1 MKNNFS
7 IFIICIGIVASV
19 FYQNWYKSKALKKL
33 YTLKCNHCTEQFM
46 SLLDS
51 KYIKFTFNEFTRQF
65 MKLNYWI
72 EIDNDEEVKK
82 LLHHFQNLKMSDD
95 NKVALYSRLFGY
107 YVVKK
112 ENEKATHIKDKL
124 LPLLESKKDDKSRL
138 LLGEI
143 NQVSSIYIEKDT
155 SLLPLMTNT
164 LNNIEDNKT
173 RTILCSRIA
182 KLYQYMNNSEK
193 VNEYL
198 LKAIEY
204 TDNKIEK
211 ESLKKLMDNPSLLD

>member
-1 MKNNFS
+1 M
-7 IFIICIGIVASV
+7 
-19 FYQNWYKSKALKKL
+19 FYQKWYTEKALKKL
-33 YTLKCNHCTEQFM
+33 YSLKCEHCTEQFISM
-46 SLLDS
+46 LDS

-72 EIDNDEEVKK
+72 EINNDEEVNK
-82 LLHHFQNLKMSDD
+82 LLHHFQNLKMSDE
-95 NKVALYSRLFGY
+95 NKIALYSRLFGY

-112 ENEKATHIKDKL
+112 EREKSTHIKDKL
-124 LPLLESKKDDKSRL
+124 LSLLESKKDYKSSL

-143 NQVSSIYIEKDT
+143 IQVYSIYIEKDT
-155 SLLPLMTNT
+155 SLIPLMAEALSKN
-164 LNNIEDNKT
+164 EDNKT

-182 KLYQYMNNSEK
+182 KLYHYMNNSEK

-211 ESLKKLMDNPSLLD
+211 EKLKKLMDNPSLLD